1 MYNISYCTNAVNG
14 SCSEP
19 GENSRMT
26 LGPEPQ
32 YTLEGLDPG
41 KLYTLT
47 IEAVN
52 DVGASPRNSNTTYE
66 FPTATQASV
75 TPVYFR
81 VGQVTQNLV
90 FLLWD
95 ISAIAESSD
104 GGGYTVTYNRV
115 GSPSSESLVNATG
128 SVIPALEAD
137 TDYNFKVVANFL
149 NPEDFESDVAAL
161 NASTEG
167 SGGSS

>member
-14 SCSEP
+14 SCSEAD
-19 GENSRMT
+19 ENSRMT
-26 LGPEPQ
+26 QSPEPR
-32 YTLEGLDPG
+32 YTLTGLDPG

-66 FPTATQASV
+66 FSTATRANV
-75 TPVYFR
+75 TPVNLH
-81 VGQVTQNLV
+81 VGQVTESLV

-128 SVIPALEAD
+128 SVILALEAG
-137 TDYNFKVVANFL
+137 TAYNFKVVANFL
-149 NPEDFESDVAAL
+149 SPVNFESDEAAL
-161 NASTEG
+161 NASTEA
-167 SGGSS
+167 SGRSS

>member
-1 MYNISYCTNAVNG
+1 MYNVFYCTNALNG
-14 SCSEP
+14 SCSEA
-19 GENSRMT
+19 GENSRVT
-26 LGPEPQ
+26 QGPEPR
-32 YTLEGLDPG
+32 YILTGLDPG
-41 KLYTLT
+41 RLYTVT

-75 TPVYFR
+75 TPVNLR

-104 GGGYTVTYNRV
+104 GAGYTVTYNRV
-115 GSPSSESLVNATG
+115 GSASSESLVNATG
-128 SVIPALEAD
+128 SVILALEAG
-137 TDYNFKVVANFL
+137 TAYNFKVVAKFL
-149 NPEDFESDVAAL
+149 SPEDFESDEAAL
-161 NASTEG
+161 NASTEA
-167 SGGSS
+167 SGRSS